1 MVSPLKMKMDLLESP
16 MTKYFIYIFLLF
28 MTALSPFAGTATLD
42 FSTLFDTGSLSQRI
56 FLELRLPRILLAFVV
71 GGTLALAGL
80 LFQTLFRNA
89 LMTPFTLGV
98 SGGAVLGA
106 GISIKLGLGLIFGIS
121 AVSVFGFIGALS
133 TVVLLIVLSRYLK
146 RAEQESLLLL
156 GIALSF
162 FYTSALMV
170 IFYLSSFTETATIM
184 RFTMGSLSIVGY
196 ESVIIISIIAAVLLG
211 TLYLKRFELQILA
224 ISDEQASLKGIN
236 TKQLTYFFLLITS
249 LAIGVLVSLTG
260 PIGFIGLII
269 PHMIRKLYQ
278 RPVSQLIFPVF
289 FLGGLFLLACDT
301 LARFFST
308 GSEIPIGVITA
319 LIGGPFFIYLII
331 SKQR

>member
-1 MVSPLKMKMDLLESP
+1 MNKTYLWFTLVTLTL
-16 MTKYFIYIFLLF
+16 
-28 MTALSPFAGTATLD
+28 LSPFAGTASLD
-42 FSTLFDTGSLSQRI
+42 FNTIFDVNSLSQRI

-71 GGTLALAGL
+71 GGTLGLAGL
-80 LFQTLFRNA
+80 LFQTLFRNS

-106 GISIKLGLGLIFGIS
+106 GISIKLGLTLIFGLS
-121 AVSVFGFIGALS
+121 AVSFFGFLGAFS
-133 TVVLLIVLSRYLK
+133 TVILLIVLSRYLK
-146 RAEQESLLLL
+146 KAEQESLLLL

-184 RFTMGSLSIVGY
+184 RFTMGSLSVVGY
-196 ESVIIISIIAAVLLG
+196 ENLITISIFSALLL
-211 TLYLKRFELQILA
+211 TLLYLKRFELQLLS
-224 ISDEQASLKGIN
+224 ISDEQAALKGVN
-236 TKQLTYFFLLITS
+236 TKKITYLFLGVSS

-269 PHMIRKLYQ
+269 PHMVRKIYQ
-278 RPVSQLIFPVF
+278 KPVSTLIFPVF
-289 FLGGLFLLACDT
+289 FMGGFFLLACDT
-301 LARFFST
+301 LTRFLST
-308 GSEIPIGVITA
+308 GSEIPIGVVTA

-331 SKQR
+331 AKQKS

>member
-1 MVSPLKMKMDLLESP
+1 MPKLLWSFLIFVA
-16 MTKYFIYIFLLF
+16 FI
-28 MTALSPFAGTATLD
+28 SPFIGTATLEVHD
-42 FSTLFDTGSLSQRI
+42 LLEAGSLSQRI
-56 FLELRLPRILLAFVV
+56 FLELRLPRILLAFSA

-106 GISIKLGLGLIFGIS
+106 GIAIKLGLGITFGIS
-121 AVSVFGFIGALS
+121 AVSLFGFTGAFS

-146 RAEQESLLLL
+146 KAEQESLLLL

-196 ESVIIISIIAAVLLG
+196 DNVITVSLFGSILLL
-211 TLYLKRFELQILA
+211 TLWLKRFELQLLS
-224 ISDEQASLKGIN
+224 ISDEQASLKGLN
-236 TKQLTYFFLLITS
+236 TKQLTYLFLSITS

-269 PHMIRKLYQ
+269 PHMLRKLYQ
-278 RPVSQLIFPVF
+278 RPVSSLILPVF
-289 FLGGLFLLACDT
+289 VLGGLFLLACDT
-301 LARFFST
+301 LARYLST

>member
-1 MVSPLKMKMDLLESP
+1 MHRLVWVLL
-16 MTKYFIYIFLLF
+16 IFLAL
-28 MTALSPFAGTATLD
+28 LSPFSGTATLD
-42 FSTLFDTGSLSQRI
+42 MGTLFETDSLSQRI
-56 FLELRLPRILLAFVV
+56 FLELRLPRILLAFAA

-106 GISIKLGLGLIFGIS
+106 GMAIKLGLSIAFGIS
-121 AVSVFGFIGALS
+121 AVSLFGFIGAFS

-196 ESVIIISIIAAVLLG
+196 DNVIAVSVFAALLLLVLWI
-211 TLYLKRFELQILA
+211 KRFELQLLS
-224 ISDEQASLKGIN
+224 ISDEQASLKGVN
-236 TKQLTYFFLLITS
+236 TKQLTYLFLIITS

-269 PHMIRKLYQ
+269 PHMLRKLHQ
-278 RPVSQLIFPVF
+278 KPVSSLILPVF
-289 FLGGLFLLACDT
+289 VLGGLFLLACDT
-301 LARFFST
+301 VARFFST
-308 GSEIPIGVITA
+308 GSEIPIGVVTA

>member
-1 MVSPLKMKMDLLESP
+1 MNKFSLYALLL
-16 MTKYFIYIFLLF
+16 IFTL
-28 MTALSPFAGTATLD
+28 LSPFAGTASLD
-42 FSTLFDTGSLSQRI
+42 YSALFETNSLSQHI

-80 LFQTLFRNA
+80 VFQTLFRNS

-106 GISIKLGLGLIFGIS
+106 GISIKLGLTFILGIS
-121 AVSVFGFIGALS
+121 AISLFGFIGALS
-133 TVVLLIVLSRYLK
+133 TVLLLILLSKYLK
-146 RAEQESLLLL
+146 KAEQESLLLL

-162 FYTSALMV
+162 FYSSALMV

-184 RFTMGSLSIVGY
+184 RFTMGSLSVVGY
-196 ESVIIISIIAAVLLG
+196 ESLVTISIFSALLLVLL
-211 TLYLKRFELQILA
+211 YFKRYDLQLLA
-224 ISDEQASLKGIN
+224 ISDEQAALKGVK
-236 TKQLTYFFLLITS
+236 TKELTYLLLGLSS

-260 PIGFIGLII
+260 PIGFIGLIV
-269 PHMIRKLYQ
+269 PHMVRKIYQ
-278 RPVSQLIFPVF
+278 KPITSLILPVF
-289 FLGGLFLLACDT
+289 FIGGFFLLACDT
-301 LARFFST
+301 LARFLSS

-331 SKQR
+331 SKQQ

>member
-1 MVSPLKMKMDLLESP
+1 MIKFFVWGLL
-16 MTKYFIYIFLLF
+16 LLIAF
-28 MTALSPFAGTATLD
+28 VSPFAGTASLD
-42 FSTLFDTGSLSQRI
+42 YNTLFESGSLSQRI
-56 FLELRLPRILLAFVV
+56 FLELRLPRILLAFVA

-80 LFQTLFRNA
+80 LFQTLFRNS

-106 GISIKLGLGLIFGIS
+106 GISIKLGLGLILGIS
-121 AVSVFGFIGALS
+121 AVSIFGFAGALF
-133 TVVLLIVLSRYLK
+133 TVVLLIILSRYLK

-196 ESVIIISIIAAVLLG
+196 ESLSAVSIIAAALLTVLW
-211 TLYLKRFELQILA
+211 LKRFELQILA

-236 TKQLTYFFLLITS
+236 TTKLTYTLLTITS

-269 PHMIRKLYQ
+269 PHMIKKLYQ
-278 RPVSQLIFPVF
+278 KSMSELIFPVF
-289 FLGGLFLLACDT
+289 VLGGFFLLACDT
-301 LARFFST
+301 LTRYFST
-308 GSEIPIGVITA
+308 ASEIPIGVITA

>member
-1 MVSPLKMKMDLLESP
+1 MSSYLIWLTLL
-16 MTKYFIYIFLLF
+16 LL
-28 MTALSPFAGTATLD
+28 ALLSPFAGTASLD
-42 FSTLFDTGSLSQRI
+42 FNALFETGSLSQRI
-56 FLELRLPRILLAFVV
+56 FLELRLPRILLAFIA

-80 LFQTLFRNA
+80 LFQTLFRNS

-106 GISIKLGLGLIFGIS
+106 GVAIKLGLSIVFGIS
-121 AVSVFGFIGALS
+121 AISFFGFIGAFS
-133 TVVLLIVLSRYLK
+133 TVVLLIILSRYLK
-146 RAEQESLLLL
+146 KAEQESLLLL

-196 ESVIIISIIAAVLLG
+196 ETVITTSLFAGILLL
-211 TLYLKRFELQILA
+211 TLWLRRFELQLLS
-224 ISDEQASLKGIN
+224 ISEEQASLKGVN
-236 TKQLTYFFLLITS
+236 TRQLTYLFLLISS

-269 PHMIRKLYQ
+269 PHMLRKIYQ
-278 RPVSQLIFPVF
+278 RPVASLIIPVF
-289 FLGGLFLLACDT
+289 VLGGLFLLACDT
-301 LARFFST
+301 IARFFST
-308 GSEIPIGVITA
+308 GSEIPIGVVTA

-331 SKQR
+331 SRQR

>member
-1 MVSPLKMKMDLLESP
+1 MHKFVWAVL
-16 MTKYFIYIFLLF
+16 IFFAL
-28 MTALSPFAGTATLD
+28 LSPFTGTAQLD
-42 FSTLFDTGSLSQRI
+42 LATLFETGSLTQRI
-56 FLELRLPRILLAFVV
+56 FFELRLPRILLAFVA

-106 GISIKLGLGLIFGIS
+106 GIAIKLGLGMAFGIS
-121 AVSVFGFIGALS
+121 AVSLFGFGGAFS
-133 TVVLLIVLSRYLK
+133 TVILLIVLSRYLK
-146 RAEQESLLLL
+146 KAEQESLLLL

-196 ESVIIISIIAAVLLG
+196 ESVLFIGIFTGLLLA
-211 TLYLKRFELQILA
+211 TLWLRRFELQLLS
-224 ISDEQASLKGIN
+224 ISDEQASLKGVK
-236 TKQLTYFFLLITS
+236 TRELTYLFLLITS

-269 PHMIRKLYQ
+269 PHMLRKLYQ
-278 RPVSQLIFPVF
+278 RPVASLIIPVF
-289 FLGGLFLLACDT
+289 VLGGLFLLACDT
-301 LARFFST
+301 VARYFST
-308 GSEIPIGVITA
+308 GSEIPIGVVTA

>member
-1 MVSPLKMKMDLLESP
+1 MPKILLWTVLFGFTIISPFIGTANLDLNTLLESR
-16 MTKYFIYIFLLF
+16 
-28 MTALSPFAGTATLD
+28 
-42 FSTLFDTGSLSQRI
+42 SLSQRV

-106 GISIKLGLGLIFGIS
+106 GIAIKLGLGLILGIS
-121 AVSVFGFIGALS
+121 AVSLFGFIGALS
-133 TVVLLIVLSRYLK
+133 TVILLIVLSHYLK

-162 FYTSALMV
+162 FYSSALMI

-184 RFTMGSLSIVGY
+184 RFTMGSLSVVGY
-196 ESVIIISIIAAVLLG
+196 DSVISISIIAGILLSVLWM
-211 TLYLKRFELQILA
+211 KRFELQILA
-224 ISDEQASLKGIN
+224 ISDEQASLKGID
-236 TKQLTYFFLLITS
+236 TKKLTYVFLAISS

-278 RPVSQLIFPVF
+278 KSVSQLIIPVF
-289 FLGGLFLLACDT
+289 ILGGLFLLACDT
-301 LARFFST
+301 VARYFST
-308 GSEIPIGVITA
+308 GSEIPIGVVTA

>member
-1 MVSPLKMKMDLLESP
+1 MSSYLIWLTLL
-16 MTKYFIYIFLLF
+16 LL
-28 MTALSPFAGTATLD
+28 ALLSPFAGTASLD
-42 FSTLFDTGSLSQRI
+42 FNALFETGSLSQRI
-56 FLELRLPRILLAFVV
+56 FLELRLPRILLAFIA

-80 LFQTLFRNA
+80 LFQTLFRNS

-106 GISIKLGLGLIFGIS
+106 GVAIKLGLGIVFGIS
-121 AVSVFGFIGALS
+121 AISVFGFIGAFS

-146 RAEQESLLLL
+146 KAEQESLLLL

-196 ESVIIISIIAAVLLG
+196 DTVITTSLFAGILLL
-211 TLYLKRFELQILA
+211 TLWLKRFELQLLS

-236 TKQLTYFFLLITS
+236 TRELTYLFLLISS

-269 PHMIRKLYQ
+269 PHMLRKIYQ
-278 RPVSQLIFPVF
+278 RPVASLIIPVF
-289 FLGGLFLLACDT
+289 VLGGLFLLACDT
-301 LARFFST
+301 IARYLST
-308 GSEIPIGVITA
+308 GSEIPIGVVTA

-331 SKQR
+331 SRQR

>member
-1 MVSPLKMKMDLLESP
+1 MSKLLLWTSLILI
-16 MTKYFIYIFLLF
+16 TL
-28 MTALSPFAGTATLD
+28 LSPFAGTVILD
-42 FSTLFDTGSLSQRI
+42 YNSLFESGSLSQRI
-56 FLELRLPRILLAFVV
+56 FLELRLPRILLAFAV

-80 LFQTLFRNA
+80 LFQTLFRNS

-106 GISIKLGLGLIFGIS
+106 GVAIKLGLTLILGIS
-121 AVSVFGFIGALS
+121 AVSLFGFMGALF
-133 TVVLLIVLSRYLK
+133 TVILLILLSRYLK

-196 ESVIIISIIAAVLLG
+196 ESVIISSAIALVLLG
-211 TLYLKRFELQILA
+211 VLWLKRFELQILA

-236 TKQLTYFFLLITS
+236 TTRLSYLFLIITS
-249 LAIGVLVSLTG
+249 LAIGIIVSLTG

-269 PHMIRKLYQ
+269 PHMIRRIYK
-278 RPVSQLIFPVF
+278 RSVSKLIFPVF
-289 FLGGLFLLACDT
+289 LLGGFFLLACDT
-301 LARFFST
+301 LARYLSS

-331 SKQR
+331 SKQK

>member
-1 MVSPLKMKMDLLESP
+1 M
-16 MTKYFIYIFLLF
+16 
-28 MTALSPFAGTATLD
+28 
-42 FSTLFDTGSLSQRI
+42 
-56 FLELRLPRILLAFVV
+56 
-71 GGTLALAGL
+71 
-80 LFQTLFRNA
+80 
-89 LMTPFTLGV
+89 
-98 SGGAVLGA
+98 
-106 GISIKLGLGLIFGIS
+106 
-121 AVSVFGFIGALS
+121 
-133 TVVLLIVLSRYLK
+133 LLIVLSRYLK

-196 ESVIIISIIAAVLLG
+196 DNVIAVSVFAALLLLVLWI
-211 TLYLKRFELQILA
+211 KRFELQLLS
-224 ISDEQASLKGIN
+224 ISDEQASLKGVN
-236 TKQLTYFFLLITS
+236 TKQLTYLFLIITS

-269 PHMIRKLYQ
+269 PHMLRKLHQ
-278 RPVSQLIFPVF
+278 RPVSSLILPVF
-289 FLGGLFLLACDT
+289 VLGGLFLLACDT
-301 LARFFST
+301 VARFFST
-308 GSEIPIGVITA
+308 GSEIPIGVVTA

>member
-1 MVSPLKMKMDLLESP
+1 MNRLVWLFLLGTALLSPFIGTANLELDTLLES
-16 MTKYFIYIFLLF
+16 
-28 MTALSPFAGTATLD
+28 
-42 FSTLFDTGSLSQRI
+42 GSLSQRI
-56 FLELRLPRILLAFVV
+56 FVELRLPRILLAFFT

-106 GISIKLGLGLIFGIS
+106 GLAIKLGLGVIIGIS
-121 AVSVFGFIGALS
+121 AVSFFGFIGAFS
-133 TVVLLIVLSRYLK
+133 TVIMLIVLSRYLK
-146 RAEQESLLLL
+146 KSEQTSLLLL

-184 RFTMGSLSIVGY
+184 RFTMGSLSTVGY
-196 ESVIIISIIAAVLLG
+196 VHVITIALFALL
-211 TLYLKRFELQILA
+211 LLLSLWLKRFELQLLS
-224 ISDEQASLKGIN
+224 ISDEQAALKGIN
-236 TKQLTYFFLLITS
+236 TKRLTYLFLIISS

-269 PHMIRKLYQ
+269 PHMVRKLYEK
-278 RPVSQLIFPVF
+278 PVVSLIFPSF
-289 FLGGLFLLACDT
+289 FLGGLFLLFCDT
-301 LARFFST
+301 LARFFSY
-308 GSEIPIGVITA
+308 GSEIPIGVVTA

-331 SKQR
+331 TKSA

>member
-1 MVSPLKMKMDLLESP
+1 MPKFLLWS
-16 MTKYFIYIFLLF
+16 FLLF
-28 MTALSPFAGTATLD
+28 IAMISPFAGTATLD
-42 FSTLFDTGSLSQRI
+42 YHTLFESGSLSQRI

-80 LFQTLFRNA
+80 LFQTLFRNS

-106 GISIKLGLGLIFGIS
+106 GISIKLGLGLILGIS
-121 AVSVFGFIGALS
+121 AVSLFGFMGALA
-133 TVVLLIVLSRYLK
+133 TVILLITLSCYLK

-196 ESVIIISIIAAVLLG
+196 ESVITISVIAGVLVSL
-211 TLYLKRFELQILA
+211 LWFKRFELQVLA
-224 ISDEQASLKGIN
+224 ISDEQASLKGID
-236 TKQLTYFFLLITS
+236 TKRLTYIFLVITS

-278 RPVSQLIFPVF
+278 QPVSKLIFPVF
-289 FLGGLFLLACDT
+289 LLGGSFLLACDT
-301 LARFFST
+301 LTRFLST

>member
-1 MVSPLKMKMDLLESP
+1 MPKLLLWS
-16 MTKYFIYIFLLF
+16 FLILI
-28 MTALSPFAGTATLD
+28 AVVSPFAGTANLD
-42 FSTLFDTGSLSQRI
+42 YNALLESGSLSQRI

-80 LFQTLFRNA
+80 LFQTLFRNS

-106 GISIKLGLGLIFGIS
+106 GISIKLGLGLILGLS
-121 AVSVFGFIGALS
+121 AVSIFGFVGALS
-133 TVVLLIVLSRYLK
+133 TVILLIVLSRYLK

-196 ESVIIISIIAAVLLG
+196 ESVITISIIAGILLSV
-211 TLYLKRFELQILA
+211 LYLKRYELQILA
-224 ISDEQASLKGIN
+224 ISDEQATLKGIN
-236 TKQLTYFFLLITS
+236 TKRLTYLFLIITS

-269 PHMIRKLYQ
+269 PHMIKKIYLK
-278 RPVSQLIFPVF
+278 PVSQLILPVF
-289 FLGGLFLLACDT
+289 TLGGFFLLACDT
-301 LARFFST
+301 LARYLST

-319 LIGGPFFIYLII
+319 LIGGPFFIYLIV
-331 SKQR
+331 SKQG

>member
-1 MVSPLKMKMDLLESP
+1 MIKNVLWLSLITVALLSPFVGTAHLEYRDLLE
-16 MTKYFIYIFLLF
+16 
-28 MTALSPFAGTATLD
+28 
-42 FSTLFDTGSLSQRI
+42 TGSLSQRI
-56 FLELRLPRILLAFVV
+56 FLELRLPRVLLAFFV
-71 GGTLALAGL
+71 GGILALCGL

-106 GISIKLGLGLIFGIS
+106 GVAIKLGLGLLLGIS
-121 AVSVFGFIGALS
+121 AVSLFGFLGALL
-133 TVVLLIVLSRYLK
+133 TVILLITLSRYLK

-170 IFYLSSFTETATIM
+170 IFYLSSFTETTTIM
-184 RFTMGSLSIVGY
+184 RFTMGSLSIVGF
-196 ESVIIISIIAAVLLG
+196 ESVILLSVIAVSLLIVLY
-211 TLYLKRFELQILA
+211 TKRFELQILA
-224 ISDEQASLKGIN
+224 ISDEQAALKGIN
-236 TKQLTYFFLLITS
+236 TQRLTYFFLITAS
-249 LAIGVLVSLTG
+249 LAIGILVSLTG

-269 PHMIRKLYQ
+269 PHMLRKLYQ
-278 RPVSQLIFPVF
+278 RAVDKLIFPVF
-289 FLGGLFLLACDT
+289 ILGGFFLLACDT
-301 LARFFST
+301 LARYLSHS
-308 GSEIPIGVITA
+308 SEIPIGVITA

>member
-1 MVSPLKMKMDLLESP
+1 MPKILVWLSLVLIAL
-16 MTKYFIYIFLLF
+16 
-28 MTALSPFAGTATLD
+28 LSPFAGTASLDYNTLLE
-42 FSTLFDTGSLSQRI
+42 SGSLSQRI
-56 FLELRLPRILLAFVV
+56 FLELRLPRILLAFIV
-71 GGTLALAGL
+71 GGTLSLAGL

-106 GISIKLGLGLIFGIS
+106 GIAIKLGLGLILGIS
-121 AVSVFGFIGALS
+121 ALSLFGFLGALF
-133 TVVLLIVLSRYLK
+133 TVILLISLSRYLK
-146 RAEQESLLLL
+146 KAEQESLLLL

-162 FYTSALMV
+162 FYTSALLV

-196 ESVIIISIIAAVLLG
+196 DRVISLCIIAGLLL
-211 TLYLKRFELQILA
+211 TFLWLKRFELQILA
-224 ISDEQASLKGIN
+224 ISDEQASLKGID
-236 TKQLTYFFLLITS
+236 TKRLTYFLLIITS
-249 LAIGVLVSLTG
+249 LVIGVLVSLTG

-278 RPVSQLIFPVF
+278 QPISKLIFPVF
-289 FLGGLFLLACDT
+289 FLGGFFLLACDT
-301 LARFFST
+301 LARYLST
-308 GSEIPIGVITA
+308 GSEIPIGVVTA

-331 SKQR
+331 SKQS

>member
-1 MVSPLKMKMDLLESP
+1 MYKLLWSV
-16 MTKYFIYIFLLF
+16 LVLF
-28 MTALSPFAGTATLD
+28 AFLSPFAGTATLD
-42 FSTLFDTGSLSQRI
+42 INALFETGSLSQRI
-56 FLELRLPRILLAFVV
+56 FLELRLPRILLAFVA

-106 GISIKLGLGLIFGIS
+106 GIAIKLGLSITFGIS
-121 AVSVFGFIGALS
+121 AVSLFGFSGALS
-133 TVVLLIVLSRYLK
+133 TVLLLIVLSRYLK
-146 RAEQESLLLL
+146 KAEQESLLLL

-184 RFTMGSLSIVGY
+184 RFTMGSLSVVGY
-196 ESVIIISIIAAVLLG
+196 DNVISISVFASVLLL
-211 TLYLKRFELQILA
+211 TLWLKRFELQLLSV
-224 ISDEQASLKGIN
+224 SDEQASLKGVN
-236 TKQLTYFFLLITS
+236 TKQLTYVFLIITS

-278 RPVSQLIFPVF
+278 RPVSSLIFPVF
-289 FLGGLFLLACDT
+289 VLGGLFLLACDT
-301 LARFFST
+301 VARYLST
-308 GSEIPIGVITA
+308 GSEIPIGVVTA

>member
-1 MVSPLKMKMDLLESP
+1 MHRLVWVLL
-16 MTKYFIYIFLLF
+16 IFLAL
-28 MTALSPFAGTATLD
+28 LSPFSGTATLD
-42 FSTLFDTGSLSQRI
+42 MGTLFETDSLSQRI
-56 FLELRLPRILLAFVV
+56 FLELRLPRILLAFAA

-106 GISIKLGLGLIFGIS
+106 GMAIKLGLSIAFGIS
-121 AVSVFGFIGALS
+121 AVSLFGFIGAFS
-133 TVVLLIVLSRYLK
+133 TVILLIVLSRYLK

-196 ESVIIISIIAAVLLG
+196 DNVIAVSVFAALLLLVLWI
-211 TLYLKRFELQILA
+211 KRFELQLLS
-224 ISDEQASLKGIN
+224 ISDEQASLKGVN
-236 TKQLTYFFLLITS
+236 TKQLTYLFLIITS

-269 PHMIRKLYQ
+269 PHMLRKLHQ
-278 RPVSQLIFPVF
+278 RPVSSLILPVF
-289 FLGGLFLLACDT
+289 VLGGLFLLACDT
-301 LARFFST
+301 VARFFST
-308 GSEIPIGVITA
+308 GSEIPIGVVTA

>member
-1 MVSPLKMKMDLLESP
+1 MHRLVWALL
-16 MTKYFIYIFLLF
+16 IFLAL
-28 MTALSPFAGTATLD
+28 LSPFSGTATLD
-42 FSTLFDTGSLSQRI
+42 MGTLFDAGSLSQRI
-56 FLELRLPRILLAFVV
+56 FLELRLPRILLAFAA

-106 GISIKLGLGLIFGIS
+106 GISIKLGLSIAFGIS
-121 AVSVFGFIGALS
+121 AVSLFGFMGAFS
-133 TVVLLIVLSRYLK
+133 TVVLLITLSRYLK

-196 ESVIIISIIAAVLLG
+196 DNVIIVSLFAALLLLVLW
-211 TLYLKRFELQILA
+211 LKRFELQLLS
-224 ISDEQASLKGIN
+224 ISDDQASLKGVN
-236 TKQLTYFFLLITS
+236 TKQLTYLFLLITS
-249 LAIGVLVSLTG
+249 LAIGILVSLTG

-269 PHMIRKLYQ
+269 PHMLRKLYQ
-278 RPVSQLIFPVF
+278 RPVSSLIIPVF
-289 FLGGLFLLACDT
+289 VLGGLFLLACDT
-301 LARFFST
+301 VARYFST
-308 GSEIPIGVITA
+308 GSEIPIGVVTA

>member
-1 MVSPLKMKMDLLESP
+1 MLKLLLWLFLV
-16 MTKYFIYIFLLF
+16 FIAII
-28 MTALSPFAGTATLD
+28 SPFAGTADLD
-42 FSTLFDTGSLSQRI
+42 YNALFESGSLSQRI

-80 LFQTLFRNA
+80 LFQTLFRNS

-106 GISIKLGLGLIFGIS
+106 GMAIKLGLGLILGIS
-121 AVSVFGFIGALS
+121 AVSLFGFMGALF
-133 TVVLLIVLSRYLK
+133 TVVLLIILSRYLK

-196 ESVIIISIIAAVLLG
+196 ESVITISLIAAILLCF
-211 TLYLKRFELQILA
+211 LWLKRFELQILA
-224 ISDEQASLKGIN
+224 ISDEQASLKGID
-236 TKQLTYFFLLITS
+236 TKRLTYVFLIITS

-278 RPVSQLIFPVF
+278 RSVSELIFPVF
-289 FLGGLFLLACDT
+289 LLGGFFLLACDT
-301 LARFFST
+301 LARYFST

-331 SKQR
+331 SKQP

>member
-1 MVSPLKMKMDLLESP
+1 MHKLVWAVL
-16 MTKYFIYIFLLF
+16 ILF
-28 MTALSPFAGTATLD
+28 ALLSPFTGTAELD
-42 FSTLFDTGSLSQRI
+42 LGALFEAGSLTQRI
-56 FLELRLPRILLAFVV
+56 FFELRLPRILLAFVA

-106 GISIKLGLGLIFGIS
+106 GIAIKLGLSMAFGIS
-121 AVSVFGFIGALS
+121 AVSFFGFTGAFS
-133 TVVLLIVLSRYLK
+133 TVILLIVLSRYLK
-146 RAEQESLLLL
+146 KAEQESLLLL

-196 ESVIIISIIAAVLLG
+196 ESVISISVFSGFLLL
-211 TLYLKRFELQILA
+211 TLWLKRFELQLLS
-224 ISDEQASLKGIN
+224 ISDEQASLKGVN
-236 TKQLTYFFLLITS
+236 TKQLTYLFLLITS

-269 PHMIRKLYQ
+269 PHMLRKLYQ
-278 RPVSQLIFPVF
+278 RPVSSLIIPVF
-289 FLGGLFLLACDT
+289 TLGGLFLLACDT
-301 LARFFST
+301 VARYFST
-308 GSEIPIGVITA
+308 GSEIPIGVVTA

-331 SKQR
+331 SKQGQV

>member
-1 MVSPLKMKMDLLESP
+1 MNKL
-16 MTKYFIYIFLLF
+16 FIYISLIF
-28 MTALSPFAGTATLD
+28 MALISPFAGTANLD
-42 FSTLFDTGSLSQRI
+42 FNSIFEAGSLSQRI
-56 FLELRLPRILLAFVV
+56 FLELRLPRILLAFIV
-71 GGTLALAGL
+71 GGTLALSGL
-80 LFQTLFRNA
+80 LFQTLFRNS

-106 GISIKLGLGLIFGIS
+106 GIAIKLGLGLILGIS
-121 AVSVFGFIGALS
+121 AVSFFGFIGALS
-133 TVVLLIVLSRYLK
+133 TVLLLIILSRYLK

-162 FYTSALMV
+162 FYTSSLMV

-196 ESVIIISIIAAVLLG
+196 ESVFTLSLIAGILLF
-211 TLYLKRFELQILA
+211 TLYIKRFELQILA

-236 TKQLTYFFLLITS
+236 TKRLTYLFLVITS
-249 LAIGVLVSLTG
+249 LAIGILVSLTG

-269 PHMIRKLYQ
+269 PHMIKKLYHK
-278 RPVSQLIFPVF
+278 PVSQLIFPVF
-289 FLGGLFLLACDT
+289 ILGGLFLLACDT

-331 SKQR
+331 SKQK

>member
-1 MVSPLKMKMDLLESP
+1 MPKAILWIPLLL
-16 MTKYFIYIFLLF
+16 IAGI
-28 MTALSPFAGTATLD
+28 SPFTGTANLELN
-42 FSTLFDTGSLSQRI
+42 TLFDAGSLSQRI
-56 FLELRLPRILLAFVV
+56 FLELRLPRVLLAFIV
-71 GGTLALAGL
+71 GGTLAIAGL

-121 AVSVFGFIGALS
+121 STSIFGFAGAFS
-133 TVVLLIVLSRYLK
+133 TVILLITLSRYLK

-196 ESVIIISIIAAVLLG
+196 ESVISISVIAAVLLG
-211 TLYLKRFELQILA
+211 VFWFKRFELQILA

-236 TKQLTYFFLLITS
+236 TKRLTYLFLIATS

-278 RPVSQLIFPVF
+278 KSASALIFPVF
-289 FLGGLFLLACDT
+289 LLGGLFLLACDT
-301 LARFFST
+301 LARYFST
-308 GSEIPIGVITA
+308 GSEIPIGVVTA
-319 LIGGPFFIYLII
+319 LVGGPFFIYLII

>member
-1 MVSPLKMKMDLLESP
+1 
-16 MTKYFIYIFLLF
+16 MTKFFIYAFLIFF
-28 MTALSPFAGTATLD
+28 TVLSPFAGTATLD
-42 FSTLFDTGSLSQRI
+42 FNTLLDSGSLSQRI

-106 GISIKLGLGLIFGIS
+106 GIAIKLGVALILGIS
-121 AVSVFGFIGALS
+121 AVSIFGFIGALS
-133 TVVLLIVLSRYLK
+133 TVILLIVLSRYLK

-196 ESVIIISIIAAVLLG
+196 ESVIIISVIAAILVL
-211 TLYLKRFELQILA
+211 TLYFKRFELQIIA

-236 TKQLTYFFLLITS
+236 TKRLTYLFLVITS

-278 RPVSQLIFPVF
+278 KPVSELIFPVF

>member
-1 MVSPLKMKMDLLESP
+1 MPKILVWLSLVLIAL
-16 MTKYFIYIFLLF
+16 
-28 MTALSPFAGTATLD
+28 LSPFAGTASLDYNTLLE
-42 FSTLFDTGSLSQRI
+42 SGSLSQRI
-56 FLELRLPRILLAFVV
+56 FLELRLPRILLAFIV
-71 GGTLALAGL
+71 GGTLSLAGL

-106 GISIKLGLGLIFGIS
+106 GIAIKLGLGLILGIS
-121 AVSVFGFIGALS
+121 ALSLFGFLGALF
-133 TVVLLIVLSRYLK
+133 TVILLISLSRYLK
-146 RAEQESLLLL
+146 KAEQESLLLL

-162 FYTSALMV
+162 FYTSALLV

-196 ESVIIISIIAAVLLG
+196 ESVISLCIIAGLL
-211 TLYLKRFELQILA
+211 LIFLWLKRFELQILA
-224 ISDEQASLKGIN
+224 ISDEQASLKGID
-236 TKQLTYFFLLITS
+236 TKRLTYLLLIITS
-249 LAIGVLVSLTG
+249 LVIGVLVSLTG

-278 RPVSQLIFPVF
+278 QPISKLIFPVF
-289 FLGGLFLLACDT
+289 FLGGFFLLACDT
-301 LARFFST
+301 LARSLST
-308 GSEIPIGVITA
+308 GSEIPIGIVTA

-331 SKQR
+331 SKQS

>member
-1 MVSPLKMKMDLLESP
+1 MPKLLWSFLIFVA
-16 MTKYFIYIFLLF
+16 FI
-28 MTALSPFAGTATLD
+28 SPFIGTATLEVHD
-42 FSTLFDTGSLSQRI
+42 LLEAGSLSQRI
-56 FLELRLPRILLAFVV
+56 FLELRLPRILLAFSA

-106 GISIKLGLGLIFGIS
+106 GIAIKLGLGITFGIS
-121 AVSVFGFIGALS
+121 AVSLFGFTGAFS

-146 RAEQESLLLL
+146 KAEQESLLLL

-196 ESVIIISIIAAVLLG
+196 DNVIAVSLFGSILLL
-211 TLYLKRFELQILA
+211 TLWLKRFELQLLS
-224 ISDEQASLKGIN
+224 ISDEQASLKGLN
-236 TKQLTYFFLLITS
+236 TKQLTYLFLSITS

-269 PHMIRKLYQ
+269 PHMLRKLYQ
-278 RPVSQLIFPVF
+278 RPVSSLILPVF
-289 FLGGLFLLACDT
+289 VLGGLFLLACDT
-301 LARFFST
+301 LARYLST

>member
-1 MVSPLKMKMDLLESP
+1 MPSYLIWI
-16 MTKYFIYIFLLF
+16 FFLLL
-28 MTALSPFAGTATLD
+28 ALLSPFAGTATLD
-42 FSTLFDTGSLSQRI
+42 FNALFETGSLSQRI
-56 FLELRLPRILLAFVV
+56 FLELRLPRILLAFIS

-106 GISIKLGLGLIFGIS
+106 GIAIKLGVSVALGIS
-121 AVSVFGFIGALS
+121 AISLFGFMGAFS

-196 ESVIIISIIAAVLLG
+196 DTVITTSIFAGILLS
-211 TLYLKRFELQILA
+211 TLWLKRFELQLLS
-224 ISDEQASLKGIN
+224 ISEEQASLKGIN
-236 TKQLTYFFLLITS
+236 TQQITYLFLIISS

-269 PHMIRKLYQ
+269 PHMLRKIYQ
-278 RPVSQLIFPVF
+278 RPVSSLILPTFI
-289 FLGGLFLLACDT
+289 LGGLFLLACDT
-301 LARFFST
+301 LARYFST

-331 SKQR
+331 SRQR

>member
-1 MVSPLKMKMDLLESP
+1 MYKFVWAVL
-16 MTKYFIYIFLLF
+16 IFFAL
-28 MTALSPFAGTATLD
+28 LSPFTGTAQLD
-42 FSTLFDTGSLSQRI
+42 LATLFETDSLTQRI
-56 FLELRLPRILLAFVV
+56 FFELRLPRILLAFVA

-106 GISIKLGLGLIFGIS
+106 GIAIKLGLGMAFGIS
-121 AVSVFGFIGALS
+121 AVSLFGFGGAFS
-133 TVVLLIVLSRYLK
+133 TVILLIVLSRYLK
-146 RAEQESLLLL
+146 KAEQESLLLL

-196 ESVIIISIIAAVLLG
+196 ESVLFIGIFAGLLLV
-211 TLYLKRFELQILA
+211 TLWLRRFELQLLS
-224 ISDEQASLKGIN
+224 ISNEQASLKGVN
-236 TKQLTYFFLLITS
+236 TRELTYLFLLITS

-269 PHMIRKLYQ
+269 PHMLRKLYQ
-278 RPVSQLIFPVF
+278 RPVASLIIPVF
-289 FLGGLFLLACDT
+289 VLGGLFLLACDT
-301 LARFFST
+301 LARYFST
-308 GSEIPIGVITA
+308 GSEIPIGVVTA

-331 SKQR
+331 AKQR

>member
-1 MVSPLKMKMDLLESP
+1 MHRLVWVLL
-16 MTKYFIYIFLLF
+16 IVLAL
-28 MTALSPFAGTATLD
+28 LSPFSGTATLD
-42 FSTLFDTGSLSQRI
+42 MGTLFETGSLSQRI
-56 FLELRLPRILLAFVV
+56 FLELRLPRILLAFAA

-106 GISIKLGLGLIFGIS
+106 GIAIKLGLGIAFGIS
-121 AVSVFGFIGALS
+121 AVSLFGFTGAFS
-133 TVVLLIVLSRYLK
+133 TVILLIVLSRYLK

-196 ESVIIISIIAAVLLG
+196 DNVITVSVFAALLLLVLW
-211 TLYLKRFELQILA
+211 LKRFELQLLS
-224 ISDEQASLKGIN
+224 ISDEQASLKGVN
-236 TKQLTYFFLLITS
+236 TKQLTYLFLIITS

-269 PHMIRKLYQ
+269 PHMLRKLYQ
-278 RPVSQLIFPVF
+278 RPVSSLILPVF
-289 FLGGLFLLACDT
+289 ILGGLFLLACDT
-301 LARFFST
+301 VARYFST
-308 GSEIPIGVITA
+308 GSEIPIGVVTA

>member
-1 MVSPLKMKMDLLESP
+1 MHRLVWVLL
-16 MTKYFIYIFLLF
+16 IVLAL
-28 MTALSPFAGTATLD
+28 LSPFSGTATLD
-42 FSTLFDTGSLSQRI
+42 MNTLFETGSLSQRI
-56 FLELRLPRILLAFVV
+56 FLELRLPRILLAFTA

-106 GISIKLGLGLIFGIS
+106 GIAIKLGLGIAFGIS
-121 AVSVFGFIGALS
+121 AVSLFGFTGAFS
-133 TVVLLIVLSRYLK
+133 TVILLIVLSRYLK

-196 ESVIIISIIAAVLLG
+196 DNVITVSVFAALLLLVLW
-211 TLYLKRFELQILA
+211 LKRFELQLLS
-224 ISDEQASLKGIN
+224 ISDEQASLKGVN
-236 TKQLTYFFLLITS
+236 TKQLTYLFLIITS

-269 PHMIRKLYQ
+269 PHMLRKLYQ
-278 RPVSQLIFPVF
+278 RPVSSLILPVF
-289 FLGGLFLLACDT
+289 ILGGLFLLACDT
-301 LARFFST
+301 VARYFST
-308 GSEIPIGVITA
+308 GSEIPIGVVTA

>member
-1 MVSPLKMKMDLLESP
+1 MSKLVWSTLVLLA
-16 MTKYFIYIFLLF
+16 F
-28 MTALSPFAGTATLD
+28 ASPFIGTVTLD
-42 FSTLFDTGSLSQRI
+42 LNTLFQADSLSQRI
-56 FLELRLPRILLAFVV
+56 FLELRLPRMLLSFTA

-80 LFQTLFRNA
+80 LFQTLFRNS

-106 GISIKLGLGLIFGIS
+106 GIAIKMGLGIAFGIS
-121 AVSVFGFIGALS
+121 AVSLFGFIGAFS
-133 TVVLLIVLSRYLK
+133 TVVLLIILSRYLK

-196 ESVIIISIIAAVLLG
+196 ENVISISLFAGLLLF
-211 TLYLKRFELQILA
+211 TLWIKRFELQLLS
-224 ISDEQASLKGIN
+224 ISDEQAALKGIN
-236 TKQLTYFFLLITS
+236 TKQLTYLFLIITS

-260 PIGFIGLII
+260 PIGFIGLIV
-269 PHMIRKLYQ
+269 PHMLRRLYQ
-278 RPVSQLIFPVF
+278 RPVSSLIFPVF
-289 FLGGLFLLACDT
+289 ILGGLFLLACDT
-301 LARFFST
+301 IARYFST

-331 SKQR
+331 SKQG